1 MNRPCTTVLVGAL
14 SLTLA
19 SCSAFEVADDHA
31 DHADAATIDGA
42 PEIVVTAA
50 SMSFEPDRLELSVG
64 EPVNIALTSEDILH
78 DLNIDEVDFH
88 LVADVDETA
97 VGGLEFGEPGTYV
110 AYCSVP
116 GHRDAGME
124 MEVTVDG

>member
-1 MNRPCTTVLVGAL
+1 MNRPRTTVLIGAL
-14 SLTLA
+14 GLALA
-19 SCSAFEVADDHA
+19 SCSAFEVADEHA

-42 PEIVVTAA
+42 PEVTVTAA
-50 SMSFEPDRLELSVG
+50 SMSFAPDRLELSVG

-78 DLNIDEVDFH
+78 DLNVDEIEFH

-97 VGGLEFGEPGTYV
+97 VGGLEFSEPGSYV

-124 MEVTVDG
+124 MEVTVDE